1 MGLYKVPVEWRERG
15 YLLVHAST
23 QKEAAKVAMN
33 GLDIYPLHNQPIGGS
48 LKLAFSVDE
57 LDYTLNALT
66 YDVLE
71 SVIKAIDNA
80 PTIEVKGN
88 G

>member
-1 MGLYKVPVEWRERG
+1 
-15 YLLVHAST
+15 
-23 QKEAAKVAMN
+23 MN
-33 GLDIYPLHNQPIGGS
+33 IRPIDANA
-48 LKLAFSVDE
+48 LKRYFSDEQMKYVGVDE
-57 LDYTLNALT
+57 LDYVLNALT

-80 PTIEVKGN
+80 PIIEAKDN

>member
-1 MGLYKVPVEWRERG
+1 MLFRSKRYFSDEQMKCV
-15 YLLVHAST
+15 
-23 QKEAAKVAMN
+23 
-33 GLDIYPLHNQPIGGS
+33 
-48 LKLAFSVDE
+48 SVDE

>member
-1 MGLYKVPVEWRERG
+1 MEVR
-15 YLLVHAST
+15 
-23 QKEAAKVAMN
+23 
-33 GLDIYPLHNQPIGGS
+33 PIDANA
-48 LKLAFSVDE
+48 LKRYFSDEQMKYVSIDE
-57 LDYTLNALT
+57 LDYTLNALM

-80 PTIEVKGN
+80 PTIEVKNN